1 MATASF
7 DRARLLLA
15 PKPGLAWG
23 ARLLSLAQ
31 AAATLA
37 LLAVVGL
44 AIALVANRGT
54 ARVGPQQVAALP
66 AWLSSRAP
74 VAGSPAGIELD
85 DVGLYAIVA
94 RNLAPPSPGLHR
106 RGARLLGAAVSAI
119 RPLQANLSSLALLLA
134 ASLTLVLLIAWLRP
148 WRRSLSSTAAGG
160 VAAELRDRVH
170 RQMYRLGQSSL
181 PSEGTGPVVTLF
193 TREVNEVR
201 DGLAADLDRG
211 WGIPFLGAGLLL
223 IALFLSWPLSLFLLA
238 LAVLVTLVAV
248 PIRERSRGVAV
259 EAIRDS
265 AVRLALLH
273 EDLGMLRTIRVFGGE
288 AVDKRRFD
296 EHLEAHRAADEQRMR
311 AEGIENPTFI
321 LLVGAAAVVAAGLL
335 GYAVLQD
342 RPSRI
347 SPATAALV
355 LAALGGLFWPI
366 LKWRGLRDLRRLAA
380 RSLARIEVYLDQRP
394 ELQQAVGA
402 QFLAPLKQQIRFE
415 NVSLEAADGR
425 LLLSGVTLEIPAK
438 SRTAILGLDEE
449 EKHALVCLIPRLIDP
464 KVGRVRMDGIDLRDV
479 TLESLRAQIA
489 TVLQAD
495 LVFSDTVL
503 ANIGLGD
510 ASYGLGRVIE
520 AAKLAHAHHFIR
532 ELPHGYETVVGPL
545 GHDLTPDQ
553 AYRISLARAYLHD
566 PSVVVVEEPTTPLDE
581 DTKHLVDD
589 TIDRLAAGRTMIFL
603 PHRLSTI
610 RKCDQV
616 IVLQNGKVESAGSPK
631 DLHGISKLFRHIQYV
646 EFNQFAT
653 GEIEAGQMNG

>member
-1 MATASF
+1 MASASF
-7 DRARLLLA
+7 DKARSLLA
-15 PKPGLAWG
+15 PRSGLALG
-23 ARLLSLAQ
+23 VRLLSVLQ

-37 LLAVVGL
+37 LLATVGL
-44 AIALVANRGT
+44 GVALVASRGA
-54 ARVGPQQVAALP
+54 ARVGPAQVATLP
-66 AWLSSRAP
+66 AWLGSRVP
-74 VAGSPAGIELD
+74 VSGMAAGLDLD
-85 DVGLYAIVA
+85 DVGLYAVVA
-94 RNLAPPSPGLHR
+94 RNSGPASPAAQRL
-106 RGARLLGAAVSAI
+106 GARALGSLVSAL
-119 RPLQANLSSLALLLA
+119 RPLQANLSSLAILLA
-134 ASLTLVLLIAWLRP
+134 GSLALVLVLATVGP
-148 WRRSLSSTAAGG
+148 WRRSLSAEAAGS
-160 VAAELRDRVH
+160 VAADLRDQVH

-201 DGLAADLDRG
+201 DGLTADLNRG
-211 WGIPFLGAGLLL
+211 WGIPFLAAGLLL
-223 IALFLSWPLSLFLLA
+223 IALYLSWPLTLFLAA
-238 LAVLVTLVAV
+238 LAGLVALV
-248 PIRERSRGVAV
+248 ARPIRERARGAAV
-259 EAIRDS
+259 EAVRDS

-296 EHLEAHRAADEQRMR
+296 EHLASHAEADGRRAR
-311 AEGIENPTFI
+311 AEGVESPTFV
-321 LLVGAAAVVAAGLL
+321 LLLGAAAVVAAGLL

-355 LAALGGLFWPI
+355 LASLAGLAWPMTM
-366 LKWRGLRDLRRLAA
+366 LADLRDRRRQAA
-380 RSLARIEVYLDQRP
+380 RSLAGIETYLDQRP

-402 QFLAPLKQQIRFE
+402 QFLAPLKHEIRFE

-425 LLLSGVTLEIPAK
+425 PLLVGVSLEIPAR

-464 KVGRVRMDGIDLRDV
+464 KSGRVRMDGTDLRDA

-495 LVFSDTVL
+495 LVFSDTVI

-532 ELPHGYETVVGPL
+532 ELPQGYETVVGPL
-545 GHDLTPDQ
+545 GHDLTTDQ

-566 PSVVVVEEPTTPLDE
+566 PSVVVVEEPTTPMDE

-589 TIDRLAAGRTMIFL
+589 TIARLAEGRTMIFL

-610 RKCDQV
+610 RNCDRA
-616 IVLQNGKVESAGSPK
+616 IVLHNGRVESAGSPK